1 MLKKGS
7 DLWHLRTEADRG
19 SRGGMSDAGGRTAVD
34 ILPCERDLAWQRL
47 ADRLE
52 GSG

>member
-1 MLKKGS
+1 MPDS
-7 DLWHLRTEADRG
+7 Q
-19 SRGGMSDAGGRTAVD
+19 GRTALD
-34 ILPCERDLAWQRL
+34 ILTCKRDLAWQRL